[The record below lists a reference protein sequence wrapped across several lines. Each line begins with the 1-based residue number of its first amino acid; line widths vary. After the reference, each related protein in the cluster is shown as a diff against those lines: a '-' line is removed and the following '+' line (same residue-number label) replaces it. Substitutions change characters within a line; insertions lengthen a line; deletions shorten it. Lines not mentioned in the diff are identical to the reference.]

1 MYQVIAVKATRKPCI
16 LSDKPYSHIDDA
28 KYHADLVAAAHKSMQ
43 ANNMVMSGISFQVVT
58 GDISDVDI
66 GTVPTEQ
73 IVYQIY
79 GC

>member
-1 MYQVIAVKATRKPCI
+1 MYTVIAVKATRKPCV

-28 KYHADLVAAAHKSMQ
+28 KYHADLVADVHKKMQ
-43 ANNMVMSGISFQVVT
+43 VNNMVLSGISFQVVT
-58 GDISDVDI
+58 GDITGVEI
-66 GTVPTEQ
+66 GTVPAEQ